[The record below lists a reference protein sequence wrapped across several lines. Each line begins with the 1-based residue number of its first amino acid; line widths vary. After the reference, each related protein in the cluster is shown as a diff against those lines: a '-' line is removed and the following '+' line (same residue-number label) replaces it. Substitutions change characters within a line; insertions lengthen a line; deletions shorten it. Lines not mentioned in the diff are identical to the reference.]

1 MSEQRLSVSPLME
14 QQEWIWALLLSMWL
28 MEVAWVSPL
37 FVAIVPQARR
47 FPLGVVAS
55 GIGVTLL
62 AFMLLIRWLGVQEIE
77 APMYQIL
84 LLVLVLL
91 TALVWLLAFGV
102 NPAHPSELVSK
113 GPALLM
119 VFLFLFWWRA
129 IQLVQR
135 ENLFRVVSAEFRQ
148 GVLLLLAGGLV
159 FIWQIGDSI
168 APFVILF
175 FAGGLMALAMAR
187 MGTKSMV
194 GGHVVQ
200 RLGWRGVAAIG
211 VTVLAVLAM
220 SVLVSLAYSA
230 EGFAFLGRLFAPEI
244 HFLDRILTKALYAL
258 FKWLGP
264 LMDKLI
270 LYFQRLMET
279 LPKEQRPVIQT
290 PSIGVGGQTTSSK
303 LLGMMQTLKFVCGG
317 ILVLLAL
324 ALLALWV
331 EKLGRR
337 EKRGMPRA
345 SEELLSTPLGTGGAL
360 GKGWERIRNLFNLVR
375 QYGVGRELLDAI
387 SVHNIYANVERL
399 AARRG
404 LPRRPAETPYE
415 YLPRLATVFPGHD
428 EALQHITEAY
438 VRVQYGGRVV
448 SGDDLDRLRAEWEA
462 LKAGPQSAKPAEHVD

>member
-1 MSEQRLSVSPLME
+1 MSEQRLSASPLME
-14 QQEWIWALLLSMWL
+14 QQEWIWALFLSLWS
-28 MEVAWVSPL
+28 MEVAWVSPF

-62 AFMLLIRWLGVQEIE
+62 AFMLLVRWLGVQEIE

-84 LLVLVLL
+84 LLGLVVL

-102 NPAHPSELVSK
+102 NPAHPSELVSR

-159 FIWQIGDSI
+159 FVWQVGGSI

-175 FAGGLMALAMAR
+175 FAGGLMSLSMAR
-187 MGTKSMV
+187 LGTKSMV

-200 RLGWRGVAAIG
+200 RLGWRGVG
-211 VTVLAVLAM
+211 TVGATALAVLVAGI
-220 SVLVSLAYSA
+220 LVSQAYST

-258 FKWLGP
+258 FEWLGP

-279 LPKEQRPVIQT
+279 LPKEQRPTIQT

-303 LLGMMQTLKFVCGG
+303 LLEMMQTLKFICGG

-324 ALLALWV
+324 AVLALWL

-337 EKRGMPRA
+337 EKRSLPGA
-345 SEELLSTPLGTGGAL
+345 SEEVLSTPLGAGGAL
-360 GKGWERIRNLFNLVR
+360 GKGWRRIKDLFNLVR

-415 YLPRLATVFPGHD
+415 YQPRLAGIFPGH
-428 EALQHITEAY
+428 EESLRHITEAY
-438 VRVQYGGRVV
+438 VRVHYGGRAI
-448 SGDDLDRLRAEWEA
+448 SGDELDRLRAEWES
-462 LKAGPQSAKPAEHVD
+462 LKASPQSARPAEDVD